1 MQRSKQGG
9 MSMKA
14 LLVAVSGFLAYMY
27 LSAIF
32 AASQRMPAHGGT
44 TAQGS
49 ERMHATSSSKV
60 EVAMARSTTTRVLL
74 AQNKQLSDK
83 LSALL
88 RQQNPPVA
96 DLQAAS
102 QGFNMLSVFV
112 TAVHISDNLS
122 IPFDRLKTAAQTSGS
137 LSKAI
142 HMLKP
147 DADLKAEVRQAMRQA
162 SEDLDKTP
170 GVQLARNKQLSDKL
184 SALLRQQNPPV
195 ADLQAASQGF
205 NMLGV
210 FVTAVHISD
219 NLSIPFD
226 QLKTAVQTSGDLW
239 KAIHMLKPDADVKAE
254 VWEAARQA
262 SDDLEESYRLI
273 GQSSSPSI

>member
-1 MQRSKQGG
+1 
-9 MSMKA
+9 MKA

-74 AQNKQLSDK
+74 AQ
-83 LSALL
+83 
-88 RQQNPPVA
+88 
-96 DLQAAS
+96 
-102 QGFNMLSVFV
+102 
-112 TAVHISDNLS
+112 
-122 IPFDRLKTAAQTSGS
+122 
-137 LSKAI
+137 
-142 HMLKP
+142 
-147 DADLKAEVRQAMRQA
+147 
-162 SEDLDKTP
+162 
-170 GVQLARNKQLSDKL
+170 NKQLSDKL